1 MWPLSVSKRST
12 VSRRTVSVA
21 PAASSLR
28 SAALP
33 GAPPRAEGWR
43 ARSAARRS
51 VHRAPSFASDAA
63 RAPRV
68 SLECHRLP
76 ASCRARW
83 VAVMRPSGKGF
94 AGFRPDWTGA
104 AVDPRTPY
112 SSAVWGRASGR
123 QTHGQCADTA
133 SYGHRRNLS
142 VRRIARQASPG
153 SGTAIQSF
161 LAIFDGSARAVRRTS
176 DTHDAVTTPRRP
188 GLRGQHTGH
197 CEGSGLSDT
206 TIRGR
211 RLRAYFDANVYDAVD
226 KGPVSPRS
234 RPSERHS
241 RATDLSR

>member
-1 MWPLSVSKRST
+1 MAT
-12 VSRRTVSVA
+12 VR
-21 PAASSLR
+21 LD
-28 SAALP
+28 
-33 GAPPRAEGWR
+33 
-43 ARSAARRS
+43 
-51 VHRAPSFASDAA
+51 RAPTFASDAA

-176 DTHDAVTTPRRP
+176 DTHDAVTTPGARVYVGSTPATVRAAGCLTRR
-188 GLRGQHTGH
+188 
-197 CEGSGLSDT
+197 
-206 TIRGR
+206 
-211 RLRAYFDANVYDAVD
+211 
-226 KGPVSPRS
+226 
-234 RPSERHS
+234 
-241 RATDLSR
+241 